1 MELRAFMGQT
11 LGTRL
16 WMWVCLLLVAGV
28 IPVSA
33 QAQGNIFGVV
43 QNADLTNPAAS
54 DLCWVGFLG
63 HSDQEIRIELN
74 TGAGYDGT
82 DWFDDFQNYTTRAAG
97 IPYDYFFVNT
107 TNGTM
112 CHLSKTIPANSFQQ
126 EDILLGVGSFPTRPA
141 GLVGRVASASRINL
155 SWSGQTGVTYHVY
168 RRTSS
173 NNGSYRRLDD
183 PLGRLT
189 SAGVSDSFFGDST
202 SDGISGY
209 TYVIIG
215 QNPAGSLSAHS
226 VPVPVSASAADVPL
240 VMSVTPDSGPAAGGY
255 IVTVHGANFDI
266 AGATVTFGGKPASAV
281 TVQNPYS
288 LTCTVPSSAP
298 GFTAVVVTNTAAS
311 LASTPLVNGFR
322 FMMPAFTRGDVNIDG
337 VIDVFDMT
345 YLLDYIFSDGP
356 PPLPVAEAGNV
367 DGDPAGMI
375 DVFDLTYLIDYIF
388 SGGPAPPP

>member
-1 MELRAFMGQT
+1 MGQT
-11 LGTRL
+11 LGTKS
-16 WMWVCLLLVAGV
+16 WTWVCLLLAMGV
-28 IPVSA
+28 IPVPA
-33 QAQGNIFGVV
+33 LAQGNIFGVV
-43 QNADLTNPAAS
+43 RNADLTNPAAT

-63 HSDQEIRIELN
+63 QSDQEIRIELN
-74 TGAGYDGT
+74 TGAGYDGAN
-82 DWFDDFQNYTTRAAG
+82 WFDDFQNYPTHAAG

-107 TNGTM
+107 ANGTM
-112 CHLSKTIPANSFQQ
+112 FHLSKTIPANSFQQ
-126 EDILLGVGSFPTRPA
+126 EDILLGVGSFPSRPA

-168 RRTSS
+168 RRVSS

-189 SAGVSDSFFGDST
+189 SAGVSDSFFVDNT

-215 QNPAGSLSAHS
+215 QNPAGNFSAHS
-226 VPVPVSASAADVPL
+226 VPVSVSASAADVPL
-240 VMSVTPDSGPAAGGY
+240 VMSVTPDSGAAVGGY
-255 IVTVHGANFDI
+255 IVAVHGANFDI
-266 AGATVTFGGKPASAV
+266 AGATVKFGGNPATAV
-281 TVQNPYS
+281 TVQNPQILS
-288 LTCTVPSSAP
+288 CTVPSGTP
-298 GFTAVVVTNTAAS
+298 GFTAVVVTNTTSS

-322 FMMPAFTRGDVNIDG
+322 FMTPLFIRGDINADG

-367 DGDPAGMI
+367 NASPDGMI